1 MVAYLLFYSNRC
13 KYSRN
18 FIKKLENCP
27 QLNFNFKKICVDK
40 NSLGIVR
47 NEVKQAIKS
56 YKLKGVPSIVVNNNV
71 LLGSDAE
78 YWLDNQL
85 MNNDKGMTIHSSL
98 NKKDY
103 SEFIRVPDY
112 NKVQSMEQNDN
123 GPIPM
128 SGSSQ
133 FIPMQDAE
141 FTGQMFGNNQQNM
154 SLDGMSNSAMQQTEP
169 PRDLPP
175 QLLPIKCN
183 VKHEVSQDQL
193 LQEYQM
199 GRTNDFS
206 NSHY

>member
-40 NSLGIVR
+40 NNLGVLR

-71 LLGSDAE
+71 LLGSEAE

-103 SEFIRVPDY
+103 SEYTRVQDY
-112 NKVQSMEQNDN
+112 NKVQSMEQRDPNIHQGIGN
-123 GPIPM
+123 
-128 SGSSQ
+128 SQ
-133 FIPMQDAE
+133 FIPMQDDQ
-141 FTGQMFGNNQQNM
+141 FTGQMFGTNQHNI
-154 SLDGMSNSAMQQTEP
+154 SLDGMSNSLTQHQDK
-169 PRDLPP
+169 PRDIPP
-175 QLLPIKCN
+175 ALQPVKCS
-183 VKHEVSQDQL
+183 VKNEVSADQL
-193 LQEYQM
+193 LQDYQM
-199 GRTNDFS
+199 GRSNDY
-206 NSHY
+206 NNLHY